1 MWDHQRPRLL
11 RTTVVIRAQPMRYV
25 CFFVCLVSA
34 ATAAGQV
41 IQTVAGGPT
50 NDGRPATQIA
60 LAVPLGAAVDASG
73 NIYIAEALM
82 NRVRR
87 VSATP
92 GIVTTVAGSGT
103 AGFSGDGGPA
113 AAARLATPS
122 AVAFDRGGNLST
134 LHSDNHRIRRVDA
147 ASQIITTFA
156 GGGSPGVPGEGGP
169 ATAAG
174 ISPAGIA
181 LDASDNLFISD
192 TGNRVRRVDAATRVI
207 TTVAGTDRGFGG
219 DGGPAAAAK
228 FD

>member
-1 MWDHQRPRLL
+1 
-11 RTTVVIRAQPMRYV
+11 MRYL
-25 CFFVCLVSA
+25 CFLVCLVSA
-34 ATAAGQV
+34 ATAPGQV
-41 IQTVAGGPT
+41 IQTFAGGAA

-87 VSATP
+87 VSATS
-92 GIVTTVAGSGT
+92 GIVTTVAGTGA

-113 AAARLATPS
+113 AAATMSTPS
-122 AVAFDRGGNLST
+122 AVAFDRAGNLYIID
-134 LHSDNHRIRRVDA
+134 SDNHRIRRVDA
-147 ASQIITTFA
+147 ASQLITTFA
-156 GGGSPGVPGEGGP
+156 GGGSPGVLGEGGP

-192 TGNRVRRVDAATRVI
+192 TVSNRVRRVDAATRMI
-207 TTVAGTDRGFGG
+207 TTVAGTDRGFAG

-228 FD
+228 FDAIRGL